1 MKKNKLYALAMIAF
15 VLLVPLNFAFLSIEQ
30 YEGGISLVMMIMIEV
45 LVVAALI
52 LGAGK
57 SH

>member
-1 MKKNKLYALAMIAF
+1 MKKNKLYALLIIAF
-15 VLLVPLNFAFLSIEQ
+15 VLLVPLNFAFLSIEEN
-30 YEGGISLVMMIMIEV
+30 EGVISLFMMVIIEL
-45 LVVAALI
+45 LVVGALI